1 MLSFLPALIL
11 LMFGGHSVLE
21 QAQLNKGITPGD
33 ALYQRVVLRRGSLFG
48 LVAQQTI
55 SNAVAEILHLA
66 PVECAS
72 AQIQPDPRSLEPQ
85 KRISSDSEVLPSEAF
100 AECERSRDGPVG
112 L

>member
-11 LMFGGHSVLE
+11 LMFRGHSALE
-21 QAQLNKGITPGD
+21 QAQLNTGTTRGE
-33 ALYQRVVLRRGSLFG
+33 ALYQRVALRRGSLFG
-48 LVAQQTI
+48 LVAHQTI
-55 SNAVAEILHLA
+55 SKAVAEILHLVPA
-66 PVECAS
+66 ECAS

-85 KRISSDSEVLPSEAF
+85 KRLVSDSEVLPKEAF